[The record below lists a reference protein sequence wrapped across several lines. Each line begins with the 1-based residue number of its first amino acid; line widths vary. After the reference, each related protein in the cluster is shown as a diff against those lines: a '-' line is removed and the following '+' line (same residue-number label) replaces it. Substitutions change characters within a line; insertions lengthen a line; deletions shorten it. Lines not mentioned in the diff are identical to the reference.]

1 MDTSNKVIID
11 WVSISSPY
19 FDFAGMIELLGMS
32 DCNFSDTYGMHG
44 YRFRK
49 TFDGVN
55 IHYGG
60 NVEKNPGVWLEMSG
74 QGCRTFETYGNGDF
88 RLLFELCLAEPK
100 NHLTRLDIAC
110 DVFDKSLDID
120 TMIDYAQQGNL
131 VTKFRT
137 GDVERGILAN
147 NGKCLVFGS
156 RSSEL
161 LLRIY
166 DKKAERKRDD
176 IDSWL
181 RLELQMRDDQ
191 ALSFVLN
198 LKDETLEKTVTTNY
212 FNLLNSYIRFVKPG
226 TDSNKRRW
234 KTCQWWQDFIQSA
247 GNYELI
253 KPGAEYNLMKLRNYV
268 VRQSGQAVK
277 SYIKLVGLDQ
287 YVNDLNE
294 EIYTPNAKYVSLGVN
309 VNEKIGYDDAV
320 LHQSNIENRS

>member
-1 MDTSNKVIID
+1 MDTTNKVIID
-11 WVSISSPY
+11 WVSLTSPY
-19 FDFAGMIELLGMS
+19 IDTAGMIEILGMG
-32 DCNFSDTYGMHG
+32 DCNFADTFGMHG
-44 YRFRK
+44 YRYRK

-60 NVEKNPGVWLEMSG
+60 NEEKNPGVWLEMSG
-74 QGCRTFETYGNGDF
+74 QGCRTFETHGNGDF
-88 RLLFELCLAEPK
+88 NILFEMCLADPK

-110 DVFDKSLDID
+110 DIFDNSLDID
-120 TMIDYAQQGNL
+120 TMIDYAQQGNV

-137 GDVERGILAN
+137 GNVDRGILSN
-147 NGKCLVFGS
+147 DGKCLVFGS
-156 RSSEL
+156 RSSDL

-181 RLELQMRDDQ
+181 RLELQMRDNQ

-198 LKDETLEKTVTTNY
+198 LKDGTLDKTVTTNY
-212 FNLLNSYIRFVKPG
+212 FNLLNSYIRFVEPG
-226 TDSNKRRW
+226 RDSQKYRW

-268 VRQSGQAVK
+268 VRQTGQAVK

-294 EIYTPNAKYVSLGVN
+294 EIYTPNVKYVSLGVN
-309 VNEKIGYDDAV
+309 VNEKI
-320 LHQSNIENRS
+320 